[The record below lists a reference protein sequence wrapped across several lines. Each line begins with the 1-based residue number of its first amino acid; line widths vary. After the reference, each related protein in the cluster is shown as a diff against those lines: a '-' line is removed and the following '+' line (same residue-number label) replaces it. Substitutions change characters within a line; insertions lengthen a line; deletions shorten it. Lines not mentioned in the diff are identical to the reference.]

1 MAIYLKN
8 AFVCGIFLCL
18 LPALQSGFSQNPP
31 ADKAVIINVSS
42 SLTSSSALR
51 QQIDRAAEQ
60 GVKTIIFR
68 FSGSAASFTTFSEL
82 GREIAYLPKNKDVK
96 TVAYIPADATGM
108 TMLPVFACQQIIADE
123 FAQLGKVITEQKPD
137 PDNPQ
142 PSVDEQ
148 TVVNKIVSFAEAAG
162 HNPLIAQAMTS
173 KRLILYEIQNGTETR
188 LVDQT
193 GFQTLVQAPNA
204 QWQMKGSG
212 PLDSSDEMLIL
223 SGKKAYEL
231 GLVSH
236 LAANE
241 QELTAALGVTLT
253 KINPVPESTPA
264 AADPNVVQ
272 KKEEKPKRQFVTQ
285 DKPAKAVTIV
295 CKDMIDEGLYESIKR
310 RVEASLADGA
320 NYIILEM
327 DTFGGRV
334 DSAIAISNYLLHDV
348 ATKAYTIA
356 YIPTEA
362 LSAGALISVAC
373 NDIIMKKA
381 TKLGDCAP
389 IMLGGTLEGT
399 EREKAESFLRSNF
412 EASAKANGYPIAL
425 CKAMVT
431 MSLEVWQVKNRQTG
445 RSEYFEKDE
454 LPTLDP
460 YQYDLDN
467 KKKVDKDTEL
477 LTVDAE
483 KAYEYGLARAVV
495 EDFDGALQFL
505 EQRDSV
511 KFSRPVAR
519 LTTNWSEEL
528 VRWLASPTVAG
539 ILLMIALLGIY
550 IELNSPGVGLPG
562 AVAVIALVIL
572 FGSKYLI
579 GMANWWEIAVF
590 AAGLGLLLVE
600 IFVIPG
606 FGVTG
611 ILGILLIIFA
621 LGAMMVGNRPDEL
634 PIPATDLDW
643 GLFKQNLKG
652 ALIGF
657 AGFLVLAYFVSK
669 YLHKIPIASKLVLA
683 VPQTE
688 AAVVKA
694 LESSTTPTPL
704 VKPGQKGISVTALRP
719 AGAARIDGRKVD
731 VITKGEL
738 IEAHQEI
745 IVVEVEGNR
754 IVVKKESD
762 NHYFK

>member
-1 MAIYLKN
+1 MAKYTRIVLV
-8 AFVCGIFLCL
+8 FTMIFAVLTPCCPVL
-18 LPALQSGFSQNPP
+18 SQSDPP
-31 ADKAVIINVSS
+31 EKAVIINVPTN
-42 SLTSSSALR
+42 LTTVTSTR
-51 QQIDRAAEQ
+51 QQIDRAIEQ

-68 FSGSAASFTTFSEL
+68 FNGCGNSFNGFADL
-82 GREIAYLPKNKDVK
+82 GREIAYLLKNKEVK
-96 TVAYIPADATGM
+96 TVAYIPSEAVGM

-123 FAQLGKVITEQKPD
+123 FAQMGKVLTDQKPD
-137 PDNPQ
+137 PDNPR
-142 PSVDEQ
+142 PVVDEQ
-148 TVVNKIVSFAEAAG
+148 TVENKIVSFAEAAG
-162 HNPLIAQAMTS
+162 HNPLLARAMTS
-173 KRLILYEIQNGTETR
+173 KRMILYEIQRGTETQ
-188 LVDQT
+188 LVDQA

-204 QWQMKGSG
+204 QWQMKGTG
-212 PLDSSDEMLIL
+212 PLVGSDEILLL
-223 SGKKAYEL
+223 SGKKSYEL
-231 GLVSH
+231 GLVAH

-241 QELTAALGVTLT
+241 QELSMALGVSLT
-253 KINPVPESTPA
+253 DINLTGEPVTKAPEP
-264 AADPNVVQ
+264 VLEE
-272 KKEEKPKRQFVTQ
+272 KKEKAARNFVTE
-285 DKPAKAVTIV
+285 DKPAKAVVIV

-334 DSAIAISNYLLHDV
+334 DSAISISNYLIHEV
-348 ATKAYTIA
+348 ANKAYTIV

-389 IMLGGTLEGT
+389 IVMGGTLEGT

-412 EASAKANGYPIAL
+412 EASAKANGYPVAL

-431 MSLEVWQVKNRQTG
+431 MTMEVWQVKNLQTG
-445 RSEYFEKDE
+445 QNEYFEKDE
-454 LPTLDP
+454 LSNLDP
-460 YQYDLDN
+460 YVYDLGN
-467 KKKVDKDTEL
+467 KKKVDKDNEL

-495 EDFDGALQFL
+495 DDFDGALQFL
-505 EQRDSV
+505 EERDGV
-511 KFSRPVAR
+511 KFDRPVAR
-519 LTTNWSEEL
+519 LTTTWSEEL

-539 ILLMIALLGIY
+539 ILLMVAMLGIY
-550 IELNSPGVGLPG
+550 MELNSPGVVLPG
-562 AVAVIALVIL
+562 AVAVVALVIL

-590 AAGLGLLLVE
+590 AAGLGLLIVE
-600 IFVIPG
+600 IFIIPG

-611 ILGILLIIFA
+611 ILGIILIIFS

-634 PIPATDLDW
+634 PIPMTEFDW
-643 GLFKQNLKG
+643 NLFKRNIKG
-652 ALIGF
+652 ALGGF
-657 AGFLVLAYFVSK
+657 AGFLLLAFIISK
-669 YLHKIPIASKLVLA
+669 YLHKIPIANKLVLA
-683 VPQTE
+683 APQGE

-694 LESSTTPTPL
+694 VESSTTPMPV
-704 VKPGQKGISVTALRP
+704 VKMGQKGVSVTTLRP
-719 AGAARIDGRKVD
+719 AGTARINGQKVD
-731 VITKGEL
+731 VVTKGEH